1 MELLK
6 EKIQQDGQ
14 IISDHILKVDSFIN
28 HMVDPDLMLE
38 IGHEFARRF
47 AKQEITKVLTIEAS
61 GIAVGL
67 TTAMALKVPL
77 LFAKKQRPSTLE
89 QGYYSSNI
97 YSFTKNQSVDV
108 FVAKQYITSDDKVLI
123 VDDFLA
129 RGEALR
135 GMASLVRQANAEL
148 VGIGIVIEKA
158 FQGGG
163 QQLRESGV
171 RIESLIRINSLA
183 GGKLDLID

>member
-61 GIAVGL
+61 GIAV
-67 TTAMALKVPL
+67 
-77 LFAKKQRPSTLE
+77 
-89 QGYYSSNI
+89 
-97 YSFTKNQSVDV
+97 
-108 FVAKQYITSDDKVLI
+108 
-123 VDDFLA
+123 
-129 RGEALR
+129 
-135 GMASLVRQANAEL
+135 
-148 VGIGIVIEKA
+148 
-158 FQGGG
+158 
-163 QQLRESGV
+163 
-171 RIESLIRINSLA
+171 
-183 GGKLDLID
+183 DLPQPWL